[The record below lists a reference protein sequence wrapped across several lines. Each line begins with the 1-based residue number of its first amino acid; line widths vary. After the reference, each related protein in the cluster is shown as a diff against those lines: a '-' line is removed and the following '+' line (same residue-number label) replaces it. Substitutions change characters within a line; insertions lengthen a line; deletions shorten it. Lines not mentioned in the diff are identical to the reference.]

1 MDVSRSARTRWSRPS
16 WRSVDDFQR
25 LADEASSY
33 AAEKADA
40 EIGDRRIALHILRWL
55 GEEGFLKPEEA
66 GFFRRR

>member
-1 MDVSRSARTRWSRPS
+1 MESAILSRM
-16 WRSVDDFQR
+16 SVDDFQR